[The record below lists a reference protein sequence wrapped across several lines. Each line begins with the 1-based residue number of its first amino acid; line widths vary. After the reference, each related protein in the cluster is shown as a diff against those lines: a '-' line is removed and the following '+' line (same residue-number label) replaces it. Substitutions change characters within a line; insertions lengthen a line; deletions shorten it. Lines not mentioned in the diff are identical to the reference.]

1 MLALGEDRIQELRE
15 GVHVQ
20 VSLFDA
26 LAHEQNTHDK
36 EQTSE
41 LWCKQPC
48 CNYADVFHAL
58 ASSDRAQHSGVH

>member
-41 LWCKQPC
+41 LWC

-58 ASSDRAQHSGVH
+58 ASSDRAQHSGFH